1 MKYEKEHKKIF
12 VLLLIAVVAVGTY
25 FVAGTYA
32 RYASQVTGT
41 SQATVAKWE
50 WKANNVSIDLASN
63 KTFTFS
69 LFDTVKEADTTTNE
83 EHVSSG
89 VIAPGTGGTVT
100 VALANTSEVDATYA
114 VAFSADAYGVPLEFS
129 TDGSTWKT
137 ASQISQLDIAA
148 TDISKVNG
156 TANITLKWRWPF
168 GSSADV
174 TDSTN
179 VADTALG
186 IAAQNTPAQPTVT
199 ATVTML
205 QKD

>member
-1 MKYEKEHKKIF
+1 MKKNTRKIF
-12 VLLLIAVVAVGTY
+12 VLLLIAMVAVGTY

-41 SQATVAKWE
+41 SEATVAKWE
-50 WKANNVSIDLASN
+50 WKADNVSIDLSST

-69 LFDTVKEADTTTNE
+69 LFDTVKEVDTTTAE

-100 VALANTSEVDATYA
+100 VVLANTSEVDATYA
-114 VAFSADAYGVPLEFS
+114 VAFSVVDAGVPLEFS
-129 TDGSTWKT
+129 ADGSTWKT
-137 ASQISQLDIAA
+137 AAQISQLNIAA
-148 TDISKVNG
+148 TDIAKVNG
-156 TANITLKWRWPF
+156 TANITLKWRWAF

-174 TDSTN
+174 TDATN
-179 VADTALG
+179 IADTALG
-186 IAAQNTPAQPTVT
+186 IAAQTTPVQPTVT

>member
-1 MKYEKEHKKIF
+1 MKKNTRKIF
-12 VLLLIAVVAVGTY
+12 VLLLIAMVAVGTY

-41 SQATVAKWE
+41 SEATVAKWE
-50 WKANNVSIDLASN
+50 WKADNVSIDLSST

-69 LFDTVKEADTTTNE
+69 LFDTVKEVDTTTAE

-100 VALANTSEVDATYA
+100 VVLANTSEVDATYA
-114 VAFSADAYGVPLEFS
+114 VAFSVVDAGVPLEFS
-129 TDGSTWKT
+129 VDGSTWKT
-137 ASQISQLDIAA
+137 AAQISQLNIAA
-148 TDISKVNG
+148 TDIAKVNG
-156 TANITLKWRWPF
+156 TANITLKWRWAF

-174 TDSTN
+174 TDATN
-179 VADTALG
+179 IADTALG
-186 IAAQNTPAQPTVT
+186 IAAQTTPVQPTVT